1 MHFFINNLF
10 HYNFYELKNAFFLSK
25 IDLNNN
31 LGDQIFPDFVSLFYQ
46 IREE

>member
-1 MHFFINNLF
+1 MFYELENAFFIDNLL

-31 LGDQIFPDFVSLFYQ
+31 LGDQIFS
-46 IREE
+46 